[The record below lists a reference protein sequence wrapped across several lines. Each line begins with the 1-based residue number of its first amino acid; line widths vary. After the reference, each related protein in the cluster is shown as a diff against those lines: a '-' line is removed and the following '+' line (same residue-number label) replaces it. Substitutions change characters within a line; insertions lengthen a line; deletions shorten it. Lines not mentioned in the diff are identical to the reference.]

1 MQKKEEHMGK
11 HKALQGAIA
20 AFASVATLGALAVP
34 ALADSAST
42 YSPNGKSVAELAQH
56 GGAQRIA
63 AIGNKSAKNV
73 VLFIGDGMGDSEI
86 TVARNYLKGVIGHFD
101 GLDAVGQPGAL
112 DDVEAGTGQYT
123 TFSLGSN
130 SSDSAVGKDGKGNLN
145 ANSNPGKIT
154 AVTDSSASGSAWA
167 TGTKTYNNAV
177 DVDVYGNPQL
187 NLFEL
192 AKAAGKAPGNV
203 PTARDAYLLVRVAMG
218 YDAFAQ
224 AAGEESYQMPASTKH
239 DSPYTILTSDKLVAP
254 ISNYYRSYTKGG
266 KTGSL
271 DDWQNFAGW
280 HTQDGETYV
289 SVVLHSPKTDEDPRP
304 ALTDTAELMDWA
316 FATFTVTAALDTTQP
331 ITELPIVY
339 SSQTDT
345 VMIYPADD
353 MQTLLPRQGGA
364 ELTEKIFNV
373 PEHLSAPIKQ
383 GDVVGTDT
391 VTMQGETVGTVDL
404 LAGSSVDRNE
414 LLYTMA
420 KVKAFFSST
429 YFKVV
434 VVLCIIAAVVYAV
447 LWVYV
452 MLLTVRRV
460 EQPTP
465 KRKNKPNDWNKE

>member
-1 MQKKEEHMGK
+1 MKQFLS
-11 HKALQGAIA
+11 AC
-20 AFASVATLGALAVP
+20 LAVLLLAVLLVLP
-34 ALADSAST
+34 AAAEETADAPNLTPGFSVTAEAAYVANTDTGLVVYEKNSETPMAAASLTKLMTMILMLESYQDQLDTISITAPGYIYDYLYGKNAST
-42 YSPNGKSVAELAQH
+42 ADIWKDETHTLRSLLYAMLLPSANEAAYIVADYMSGSSIDNFVAMMNDEA
-56 GGAQRIA
+56 ARI
-63 AIGNKSAKNV
+63 GCTGTT
-73 VLFIGDGMGDSEI
+73 FTDPC
-86 TVARNYLKGVIGHFD
+86 
-101 GLDAVGQPGAL
+101 GLD
-112 DDVEAGTGQYT
+112 
-123 TFSLGSN
+123 
-130 SSDSAVGKDGKGNLN
+130 
-145 ANSNPGKIT
+145 
-154 AVTDSSASGSAWA
+154 
-167 TGTKTYNNAV
+167 
-177 DVDVYGNPQL
+177 
-187 NLFEL
+187 
-192 AKAAGKAPGNV
+192 PGNV
-203 PTARDAYLLVRVAMG
+203 TTARDAYLLVRVAMG

-239 DSPYTILTSDKLVAP
+239 DSPYTILTSDKLVSP
-254 ISNYYRSYTKGG
+254 SSNYYRSYTKGG

-271 DDWQNFAGW
+271 DGWQNFAGW

-304 ALTDTAELMDWA
+304 ALTETAELMDWA

-331 ITELPIVY
+331 ITELPIEY

-364 ELTEKIFNV
+364 ELTEKTFNV

-383 GDVVGTDT
+383 GDVVGTVT

-465 KRKNKPNDWNKE
+465 KRKNKPND